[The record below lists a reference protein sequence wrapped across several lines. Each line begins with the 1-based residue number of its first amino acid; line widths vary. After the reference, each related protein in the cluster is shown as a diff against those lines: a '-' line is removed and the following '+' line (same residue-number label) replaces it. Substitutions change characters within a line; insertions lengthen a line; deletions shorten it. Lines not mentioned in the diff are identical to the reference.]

1 MAQLKDLLVNG
12 VARFISDVFT
22 NKIQITSLSAPT
34 ASGGTTYGAGTSGQA
49 LMTNGTSIY
58 WGTIPA
64 PDLSSKVSKT
74 GDTMTG
80 QLVVPYNSTNT
91 AGGIKF
97 NNVSGYDP
105 VVVAAVDGYRDTTYD
120 EYIPRLSL
128 FYGNGKTS
136 LLGHI
141 RNPIADG
148 DAANK
153 SYVDT
158 KFSAVLPSVSSSDNG
173 KVLMVVN
180 GIWTKAN
187 LPTYN
192 GGVS

>member
-34 ASGGTTYGAGTSGQA
+34 TSGGTTYGAGTSGQA
-49 LMTNGTSIY
+49 LMSNGTSIY

-64 PDLSSKVSKT
+64 PDLSSKVSKA

-105 VVVAAVDGYRDTTYD
+105 VIVAAVDGYRDTTYD

-128 FYGNGKTS
+128 FYGNGKTA

-141 RNPIADG
+141 RNPIANG

-153 SYVDT
+153 GYVDART
-158 KFSAVLPSVSSSDNG
+158 
-173 KVLMVVN
+173 
-180 GIWTKAN
+180 
-187 LPTYN
+187 LPTGGTAGQFLVKSSATNYDAAWVTVPSAN
-192 GGVS
+192 GVSF